1 MASPVISN
9 AIIVELF
16 KRTRDQVLK
25 VVLQDAGDVGF
36 QGSVEGQD
44 LVTRDALRLE
54 LCLLALE
61 GVLEGLVVNNQD
73 TFDLFNTVGPHFVVL
88 KRIRNN

>member
-1 MASPVISN
+1 MASPVISHT
-9 AIIVELF
+9 IIVGLL
-16 KRTRDQVLK
+16 KRNRDQVLK

-54 LCLLALE
+54 LCLLALK
-61 GVLEGLVVNNQD
+61 GILEGLVVNNLD
-73 TFDLFNTVGPHFVVL
+73 AFDLFSTV
-88 KRIRNN
+88 

>member
-1 MASPVISN
+1 MASPVISHT
-9 AIIVELF
+9 IIVGLL
-16 KRTRDQVLK
+16 KRNRDQVLK

-61 GVLEGLVVNNQD
+61 GVLEGLVVNNLD
-73 TFDLFNTVGPHFVVL
+73 AFDLFSTV
-88 KRIRNN
+88 

>member
-1 MASPVISN
+1 MASPVISHT
-9 AIIVELF
+9 IIVGLL
-16 KRTRDQVLK
+16 KRNRDQVLK
-25 VVLQDAGDVGF
+25 VVHQDAGDVGF

-61 GVLEGLVVNNQD
+61 GVLEGLVVNHLD
-73 TFDLFNTVGPHFVVL
+73 TVDLFDVA
-88 KRIRNN
+88 